1 MTSYLPTTITNQGA
15 ALDRALAN
23 LLQSQPQENGAFPLG
38 VHMEGPYLNS
48 AYSGAQPV
56 EWLRNPDPVEYR
68 RWLKTGIVRSVTLA
82 PELPGALEFIRE
94 GVGQGVLFSA
104 GHTAATY
111 EQMQAAI
118 EAGLRLVTHT
128 FNGMPG
134 LHHRSPGVLGA
145 AFTDERIYCEIIAD
159 GIHVHPAV
167 IRLLVAAK
175 GVERVILVTDAMR
188 AAGLANG
195 DYDLGGQMI
204 DVQSGVARTPAGGLA
219 GSTLTLNRA
228 VTNMMEL
235 VGLTLNQAVAM
246 ATTTPAAALGLTGRK
261 GVIRPG
267 ADADL
272 ILIDDQFNL
281 KSVLVAGKRIS
292 FPL

>member
-1 MTSYLPTTITNQGA
+1 M
-15 ALDRALAN
+15 
-23 LLQSQPQENGAFPLG
+23 
-38 VHMEGPYLNS
+38 
-48 AYSGAQPV
+48 

-68 RWLKTGIVRSVTLA
+68 RWLKTGVVRSVTLA
-82 PELPGALEFIRE
+82 PELPGALQFIRE
-94 GVGQGVLFSA
+94 GAGQGVLFSA

-111 EQMQAAI
+111 EQMQAAV

-145 AFTDERIYCEIIAD
+145 ALSDERIYCEIIAD

-188 AAGLANG
+188 AAGLPNG
-195 DYDLGGQMI
+195 KYDLGGQMI
-204 DVQSGVARTPAGGLA
+204 DVHSGVARTPAGGLA

-246 ATTTPAAALGLTGRK
+246 ATATPAAALGLTGRK
-261 GVIRPG
+261 GSISPG

-272 ILIDDQFNL
+272 ILIDEQFNL
-281 KSVLVAGKRIS
+281 KTVLVAGKRIS